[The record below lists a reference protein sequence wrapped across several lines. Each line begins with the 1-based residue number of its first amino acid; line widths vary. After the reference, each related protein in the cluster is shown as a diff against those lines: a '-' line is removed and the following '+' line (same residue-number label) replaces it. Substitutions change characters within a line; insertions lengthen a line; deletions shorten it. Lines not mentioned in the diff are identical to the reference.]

1 MGKYFIGKE
10 VQLLTEE
17 SEDKIRIRKLEL
29 LQPEFGHMPCMNK
42 KAFTFILVE
51 KGEMQCQV
59 NQERV
64 ELETGEA
71 LFINMSQSYRLV
83 RSEKSGSSFY
93 IIEITEEYLSA
104 GDDGLRRKYSSP
116 VEEAEAFPY
125 CLFMPSAEEDTDEDI
140 LLQAL
145 QAAAQTAQGR
155 DMAYELDMKSWIFAA
170 WGSLYKKFVQLQPE
184 CKNGVIRERTKL
196 NRMTG
201 YLTEHCNEKLTLAAM
216 AEACQVSTGDF
227 CRFFKK
233 HMEMTPFE
241 YLQKCRI
248 WNSMDA
254 VLDKTASMGEIA
266 SGNGFAGASY
276 FSETFRKEMGCSP
289 ADYRKWYRGLEEKC
303 PVAASENKENA
314 QSQENVKKGKKK
326 EKGKN
331 VPSYLL

>member
-1 MGKYFIGKE
+1 MGEYFIGKG
-10 VQLLTEE
+10 VQLLTEQ
-17 SEDKIRIRKLEL
+17 SDDKIRIRKLEL
-29 LQPEFGHMPCMNK
+29 LQPEFGHMPCLSKNV
-42 KAFTFILVE
+42 FTFILAE
-51 KGEMQCQV
+51 EGEMQCQV
-59 NQERV
+59 NQEKV
-64 ELETGEA
+64 ELEAGEA
-71 LFINMSQSYRLV
+71 LFVNRGQSYRLN
-83 RSEKSGSSFY
+83 RSEKAGCSFFV
-93 IIEITEEYLSA
+93 IQVSEEYLAA
-104 GDDGLRRKYSSP
+104 GDEELQRKYISP

-145 QAAAQTAQGR
+145 LAAAQTAQGR
-155 DMAYELDMKSWIFAA
+155 DMAYELDMKSWMFTA

-184 CKNGVIRERTKL
+184 CKNAVLRERTKL

-254 VLDKTASMGEIA
+254 VLYKTSSMGDIA
-266 SGNGFAGASY
+266 GANGFAGASY

-289 ADYRKWYRGLEEKC
+289 ADYRKWYRGLSEEC
-303 PVAASENKENA
+303 PVTACERESEAEQPLKNT
-314 QSQENVKKGKKK
+314 KKGKS
-326 EKGKN
+326 GKN

>member
-1 MGKYFIGKE
+1 MGNYFIGKGAL
-10 VQLLTEE
+10 LLTEE
-17 SEDKIRIRKLEL
+17 AESKVRIRRLEL
-29 LQPEFGHMPCMNK
+29 LQPEFGHMPCMSGD
-42 KAFTFILVE
+42 AFTFLLVE
-51 KGEMQCQV
+51 EGEMQCQV
-59 NQERV
+59 NQEKV
-64 ELETGEA
+64 DLEAGEA
-71 LFINMSQSYRLV
+71 LFINAGQSYRLV
-83 RSEKSGSSFY
+83 RSEKEGGSFY
-93 IIEITEEYLSA
+93 MIEMAGEYLAA
-104 GDDGLRRKYSSP
+104 GDEGLKSKYISP
-116 VEEAEAFPY
+116 VAEAEAFSY
-125 CLFMPSAEEDTDEDI
+125 CRFMPSAEEDTDEDI

-145 QAAAQTAQGR
+145 LAAAQTAEGR
-155 DMAYELDMKSWIFAA
+155 DLAYELDMKSWLFTA
-170 WGSLYKKFVQLQPE
+170 WGSLYKKFVQLAPE
-184 CKNGVIRERTKL
+184 CKNAVIRERAKL

-266 SGNGFAGASY
+266 VENGFAGASY

-289 ADYRKWYRGLEEKC
+289 ADYRKWYRGLSEEC
-303 PVAASENKENA
+303 PVIPAENKEEEF
-314 QSQENVKKGKKK
+314 QQPKSSKK
-326 EKGKN
+326 EKSGKN

>member
-1 MGKYFIGKE
+1 MGKYYIGKG

-17 SEDKIRIRKLEL
+17 SESKIIIRKLEL
-29 LQPEFGHMPCMNK
+29 LQPEFGHMPCMSGA
-42 KAFTFILVE
+42 AFTFLLAE
-51 KGEMQCQV
+51 EGEMQCQI
-59 NQERV
+59 NQEKV
-64 ELETGEA
+64 DLEAGEA
-71 LFINMSQSYRLV
+71 LFINAGQSYRLV
-83 RSEKSGSSFY
+83 RSETKSSRFY
-93 IIEITEEYLSA
+93 IIEIAGEYLAA
-104 GDDGLRRKYSSP
+104 GDGSLMSKYISP
-116 VEEAEAFPY
+116 VAEAEAFSY
-125 CLFMPSAEEDTDEDI
+125 CRFMPSADEDTDEDI

-145 QAAAQTAQGR
+145 LAAAQTAEGR
-155 DMAYELDMKSWIFAA
+155 DMAYELDMKSWMFTA
-170 WGSLYKKFVQLQPE
+170 WGSLYKKFVQLAPE
-184 CKNGVIRERTKL
+184 CKNAVIREKAKL

-254 VLDKTASMGEIA
+254 VLDKTDSMGDIA
-266 SGNGFAGASY
+266 VKNGFAGASY

-289 ADYRKWYRGLEEKC
+289 ADYRKWYRGLSGEC
-303 PVAASENKENA
+303 PVIPAENKEEESQ
-314 QSQENVKKGKKK
+314 QSKNTKKGKS
-326 EKGKN
+326 GKN

>member
-1 MGKYFIGKE
+1 MGEYFIGKG
-10 VQLLTEE
+10 VQLLTEK
-17 SEDKIRIRKLEL
+17 SDDKIRIRKLEL
-29 LQPEFGHMPCMNK
+29 LQPEFGHMPCLSKNV
-42 KAFTFILVE
+42 FTFILAE
-51 KGEMQCQV
+51 EGEMQCQV
-59 NQERV
+59 NQEKV
-64 ELETGEA
+64 ELESGEA
-71 LFINMSQSYRLV
+71 LFVNRGQSYRLN
-83 RSEKSGSSFY
+83 RSEKAGCSFFV
-93 IIEITEEYLSA
+93 IQVSEEYLAA
-104 GDDGLRRKYSSP
+104 GDEELQRKYISP

-145 QAAAQTAQGR
+145 LAAAQTAQGR
-155 DMAYELDMKSWIFAA
+155 DMAYELDMKSWMFTA

-184 CKNGVIRERTKL
+184 CKNAVLRERTKL

-201 YLTEHCNEKLTLAAM
+201 YLTEHCNEKLTLGAM

-254 VLDKTASMGEIA
+254 VLYKTASMGDIA
-266 SGNGFAGASY
+266 GANGFAGASY

-289 ADYRKWYRGLEEKC
+289 ADYRKWYRGLSEEC
-303 PVAASENKENA
+303 PVTACEREEEAGQPLKNT
-314 QSQENVKKGKKK
+314 KKGKS
-326 EKGKN
+326 GKN